1 MKAFSKLRPYIYL
14 LLFSGMILVL
24 LIIIRRIFPD
34 AILPGTIF
42 PLLSGFTLISFIV
55 LLMFLSGVRKG
66 PEKSVILTL
75 AAISVKMLLSF
86 VLALIFFIGLKNR
99 EMASVLLFF
108 VLYLMFTF
116 FVVFTFLSILK
127 KSELKEKA
135 L

>member
-1 MKAFSKLRPYIYL
+1 MAFSKLKPYIYL
-14 LLFSGMILVL
+14 FILSGLVL
-24 LIIIRRIFPD
+24 ILLLIIRRIFPD
-34 AILPGTIF
+34 TIMPGTIF
-42 PLLSGFTLISFIV
+42 PLLSGFTLISLIV

-66 PEKSVILTL
+66 PEKSVLLTL
-75 AAISVKMLLSF
+75 AAISLKMLLSF
-86 VLALIFFIGLKNR
+86 VLALVFFIGLKNR

-108 VLYLMFTF
+108 ILYLIFTF